1 MKITE
6 TQYKAA
12 LKTVKDYEKQLKE
25 SKPKECT
32 HYYTQWIPDE
42 QRFVCPDCGDKGP
55 KLIKK

>member
-12 LKTVKDYEKQLKE
+12 LKIVNEYKKQLKE

-32 HYYTQWIPDE
+32 HYYTQWIVEE
-42 QRFVCPDCGDKGP
+42 QRYVCPDCGFKGP
-55 KLIKK
+55 IYKKE